1 MTIKIGDK
9 IVDCKIMV
17 ATKEGPA
24 SVQTADLFANGNI
37 AMFAVPGAFTPTCS
51 AKHLP
56 SYLHNARYLKAKGID
71 KIICMSVNDA
81 FVMSAWAKD
90 QGVKS
95 EFIMLADGNGDF
107 AKALGL
113 ELDGRGFGLGI
124 RSQRFSLIT
133 KNGILTH
140 LFVEQGGEYKV
151 SSAEYML
158 ANI

>member
-9 IVDCKIMV
+9 IADCKVMV
-17 ATKEGPA
+17 ATKDGPA
-24 SVQTADLFANGNI
+24 AVQTADLFANGTI

-56 SYLHNARYLKAKGID
+56 SYLHNARYLKTKGID
-71 KIICMSVNDA
+71 RIICMSVNDA

-90 QGVKS
+90 QGVKN

-113 ELDGRGFGLGI
+113 ELDGRGFGLGL

-133 KNGILTH
+133 KDGIVTH

-151 SSAEYML
+151 SSAEHMM
-158 ANI
+158 ANL

>member
-1 MTIKIGDK
+1 MTIQIGEN
-9 IVDCKIMV
+9 IPDCKLMV
-17 ATKEGPA
+17 ATSEGPA
-24 SVQTADLFANGNI
+24 SVQTADLFANGTI
-37 AMFAVPGAFTPTCS
+37 ALFAVPGAFTPTCS

-56 SYLHNARYLKAKGID
+56 SYLHNARYLKNKGID

-90 QGVKS
+90 QGVKN
-95 EFIMLADGNGDF
+95 EFIMLADGNAEF

-113 ELDGRGFGLGI
+113 ELDVRGIGLGI
-124 RSQRFSLIT
+124 RSQRFSLIA
-133 KNGILTH
+133 KNGVLTH

-151 SSAEYML
+151 SSAEHML